1 MESVETHLHLTLNR
15 LEKLHMALYPIWHL
29 RYVIQAKRLQQFF
42 LLQTYVIR
50 KLISSKVQNKSA
62 RNRQKK
68 AGAREDTLCSL
79 VFQGG
84 EPCLKIVDL
93 LLKEI
98 GFSL

>member
-1 MESVETHLHLTLNR
+1 MFVEKTDEN
-15 LEKLHMALYPIWHL
+15 LEPLDEQRP
-29 RYVIQAKRLQQFF
+29 QQ
-42 LLQTYVIR
+42 
-50 KLISSKVQNKSA
+50 NESA